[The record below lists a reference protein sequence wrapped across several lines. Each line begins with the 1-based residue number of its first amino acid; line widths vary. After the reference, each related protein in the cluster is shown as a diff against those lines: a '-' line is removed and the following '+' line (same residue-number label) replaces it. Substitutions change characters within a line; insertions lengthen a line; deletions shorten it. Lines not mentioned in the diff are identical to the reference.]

1 MEIGK
6 QQELL
11 LLAVNAAIDAGEDI
25 WKVYNS
31 DNFETELKSDNSPLT
46 KADRL
51 AHIAIMKRLEDTGIP
66 VLSEE
71 GKEISFDERKS
82 WEYLWV
88 VDPLDGTKEFVKKN
102 GEFTVNIALVK
113 NQRPLFGVVYVP
125 AQEFMYFGGAE
136 LGSYSRETVSEIWNN
151 MNWGEVVGTCKKL
164 PSQDLPNVFTI
175 VASRSH
181 LSKETEEYITAKKE
195 EYGDVDIQ
203 SKGSALK
210 ICLIAEQKAHAYP
223 RFAPTMEW
231 DTASGHAI
239 LLGAGKDLIDMETKH
254 SMLYNRKELR
264 NNWFLAE

>member
-1 MEIGK
+1 MDISK
-6 QQELL
+6 QKELL
-11 LLAVNAAIDAGEDI
+11 LTAVNAAIDAGEDI
-25 WKVYNS
+25 WKVYTS

-46 KADRL
+46 KADKL
-51 AHIAIMKRLEDTGIP
+51 AHLAIMKRLKDTGIP

-71 GKEISFDERKS
+71 GKDIRFEERKN

-113 NQRPLFGVVYVP
+113 NQKPLFGVVYVP
-125 AQEFMYFGGAE
+125 AQEFMYFGGSE

-151 MNWGEVVGTCKKL
+151 MNWDEVIKSCVKL
-164 PSQDLPNVFTI
+164 PAQNLPATYTL

-181 LSKETEEYITAKKE
+181 LSKETEDFIEVKKAE
-195 EYGDVDIQ
+195 HGTIDIQ

-210 ICLIAEQKAHAYP
+210 ICLIAEQKAHSYP

-239 LLGAGKDLIDMETKH
+239 LLGAGKDLIDMETKA
-254 SMLYNRKELR
+254 SMVYNRENLR